1 MRLLGYN
8 VFCIRYHV
16 PLYLWSIQPK
26 LKYWNFFAILCLELP
41 KVLLFPLYV
50 FDMIWFPPPPPPPP
64 PPPSYIKNP
73 TSQSWKLSSNAFWP
87 KPNSVL
93 TKKLFNLKLLCNALS
108 YLHQSFEKDIREF
121 KILKFGDCYQFC
133 LFRQLQTKFM
143 KQCQEIKQNLTG
155 RKKFWYLFLH
165 HFWPLV
171 QKFYLWR

>member
-1 MRLLGYN
+1 M
-8 VFCIRYHV
+8 
-16 PLYLWSIQPK
+16 K
-26 LKYWNFFAILCLELP
+26 FFTILCLGLP
-41 KVLLFPLYV
+41 KVLLFPFYG
-50 FDMIWFPPPPPPPP
+50 FDMIWFSENINIFDWKE
-64 PPPSYIKNP
+64 SYIKNP

-133 LFRQLQTKFM
+133 LFRQLQMKFM

-155 RKKFWYLFLH
+155 RKNFDICFCIIFDH
-165 HFWPLV
+165 
-171 QKFYLWR
+171 